1 MIKWGS
7 FAMCTLR
14 KSLLWLALPLVL
26 CVAQPVYADDQ
37 LGEIVVTAEKREERL
52 QDVPIPVDAF
62 TGTTLAVARVETTQ
76 DLKFLVPSLQYTN
89 AAAYATPYLRGIG
102 TDLTQPN
109 SDPSVATYIDGAFV
123 ASNLGTIMNLLGVE
137 RVEVLEGPQ
146 GTLFGR
152 NAVAGAIS
160 IITLTPTATPEA
172 TVTVGAG
179 NYAEKEVSG
188 HVSGAIADNLF
199 AGVYIGAS
207 ISNPYIDDV
216 GPPVKE
222 DGTHLDNDSQWGVR
236 LKFVYEPV
244 EGAKLTLSAEHTRA
258 DEVDNTYWRQIQ
270 NNALG
275 YALGAPVVN
284 QRYVVSEDF
293 GDAYR
298 VFQDAVTLREEF
310 DLPFAK
316 LLGISN
322 YRQTESDLF
331 FDYDAT
337 AAPGVAL
344 SVNPQY
350 VRQLSQEF
358 QLLSLDSSWVKWV
371 GGLFLY
377 RENAGFDPTGIT
389 APILFPA
396 GGLPPVSEV
405 FSSAKTTSVAP
416 FGQVTIPLVDRLNLT
431 LGARYTHEK
440 KDAMAQTQLADELHG
455 VPVTT
460 IDYPDVSHTW
470 SEFTPKAG
478 LDYKIADTLLYA
490 SYSKGFNAGVYN
502 LASPATIGPVNP
514 EILTAYE
521 IGSKSDF
528 MGGRVRFNTSAYY
541 YDFSNIQVQV
551 NRQSAG
557 SSAVLANAAA
567 AQAYGLETEF
577 SALVTTDFTVRADI
591 DWEHARYTTFLN
603 YASYT
608 ATPAGNVPT
617 PVNASGNQMQRAP
630 EWVGTLGAEYRIHLP
645 GGATTAAK
653 LNWFYTSSFYWD
665 PSNNPLSRESAYST
679 LDANLTYMASSGHW
693 DLGLWGKNLTDT
705 YYHNGLIFNEFGT
718 IVNDAPPRTFG
729 ITATYRY

>member
-1 MIKWGS
+1 MY
-7 FAMCTLR
+7 TQ
-14 KSLLWLALPLVL
+14 KSLLFVAAVPLLLCAL
-26 CVAQPVYADDQ
+26 QPVFADDQ
-37 LGEIVVTAEKREERL
+37 LGEIVVTAQKREERL

-62 TGTTLAVARVETTQ
+62 SGLTLKTDRIETTQ
-76 DLKFLVPSLQYTN
+76 DLKFLVPSLQYSN
-89 AAAYATPYLRGIG
+89 AASYATPYLRGVG

-123 ASNLGTIMNLLGVE
+123 ASNLGTIMNFLGVE

-172 TVTVGAG
+172 TMSVGAG

-188 HVSGAIADNLF
+188 HVSGAIANNLY
-199 AGVYIGAS
+199 AGVYFGGS
-207 ISNPYIDDV
+207 ISNSYIGDL

-236 LKFVYEPV
+236 VKFVYLPIDGV
-244 EGAKLTLSAEHTRA
+244 KLTLSGEHTRA
-258 DEVDNTYWRQIQ
+258 DTVDSPRWRQTQ
-270 NNALG
+270 STALG
-275 YALGAPVVN
+275 YALGAPLIN
-284 QRYVVSEDF
+284 QRYEVSEDF

-298 VFQDAVTLREEF
+298 VFQDAVTLREEV

-344 SVNPQY
+344 SVNPQFD
-350 VRQLSQEF
+350 RQWSQEI
-358 QLLSLDSSWVKWV
+358 QLLSLDSSRVKWV

-377 RENAGFDPTGIT
+377 REQAGFDPTGIT

-405 FSSAKTTSVAP
+405 YSSAKTTSIAP
-416 FGQVTIPLVDRLNLT
+416 FGQATIPLMDKLNLT

-440 KDAMAQTQLADELHG
+440 KDAMAQTQLADELKG
-455 VPVTT
+455 VPVIT
-460 IDYPDVSHTW
+460 IDYPNASNSW

-478 LDYKIADTLLYA
+478 LDYKVADTLLYV
-490 SYSKGFNAGVYN
+490 SYSKGFSAGVYN
-502 LASPATIGPVNP
+502 LAAPADLGPVNP
-514 EILTAYE
+514 ELLTAYE

-528 MGGRVRFNTSAYY
+528 LDGRMRFNTSAYY

-551 NRQSAG
+551 NKQSAG
-557 SSAVLANAAA
+557 SSAVLANAASA
-567 AQAYGLETEF
+567 KAYGLETEF
-577 SALVTTDFTVRADI
+577 SALVTTDFTVRANVNY
-591 DWEHARYTTFLN
+591 EHTRYNTFLN

-617 PVNASGNQMQRAP
+617 SVDASGNQLQRAP
-630 EWVGTLGAEYRIHLP
+630 QWVGTLGAEYRFQMP
-645 GGATTAAK
+645 GGGTTDAK
-653 LNWFYTSSFYWD
+653 LHWYYDGSFYWD
-665 PSNNPLSRESAYST
+665 PSNNPATKESAYNT
-679 LDANLTYMASSGHW
+679 LDANVTYTAPGGHW
-693 DLGLWGKNLTDT
+693 DVGLWSKNLTNT
-705 YYHNGLIFNEFGT
+705 YYHSGLIFNQFGT

-729 ITATYRY
+729 MTASYRY